1 MTDPRGPIRGPAT
14 GYVLRAKDVSRRC
27 AVTEPT
33 EYEQTERGAAEEAS
47 GTPLTETEV
56 EVSKRPPGVPPKNDG
71 MGLSDDDVE

>member
-1 MTDPRGPIRGPAT
+1 M
-14 GYVLRAKDVSRRC
+14 
-27 AVTEPT
+27 TEPT